1 MVEGVV
7 INVDLKITKQRRKQF
22 YIISDYKTPDGSVN
36 RARLHTKY
44 VVAGPVLVPVPVNIP
59 VTAPLLTE
67 TKTTIF
73 PANPS
78 TSVPT
83 DHHTPVDPAPVPT
96 TTTTDFYPALL
107 PTTTNVPAN
116 CPTIVAPHRN
126 QQLPLPSLPI
136 LLLLLYLNLIQ
147 PPPHASMPIHLL
159 KMPPVPYPTPPPQNF
174 PVPDTTP
181 PLQHAPVPDMAPP
194 NTSTP
199 MVVADCHGVK
209 WYDYEY
215 VIDLDEV
222 PSLQWKFTNQFG
234 DASYPNSG
242 VWISRLDAWLMMYG
256 KTNLLLS
263 LTTPTWS

>member
-1 MVEGVV
+1 MVPPVDQRKVVGSTVHAEAIHVMAEAEYNRRYGSQKKVKMVEGFFY
-7 INVDLKITKQRRKQF
+7 VDQQITKQRRKQF

-159 KMPPVPYPTPPPQNF
+159 KMPLYLIQLHLLKISLYLIRLHLFNMPLYLIWLHLIPV
-174 PVPDTTP
+174 
-181 PLQHAPVPDMAPP
+181 LL
-194 NTSTP
+194 
-199 MVVADCHGVK
+199 
-209 WYDYEY
+209 W
-215 VIDLDEV
+215 
-222 PSLQWKFTNQFG
+222 
-234 DASYPNSG
+234 
-242 VWISRLDAWLMMYG
+242 WLLIVME
-256 KTNLLLS
+256 
-263 LTTPTWS
+263 